1 MCGSLEKKRVMLL
14 LTTTPW
20 NDRRQYIR
28 QAPSLAAA
36 GFNVIY
42 AAHFPDGT
50 ATPSLFQ
57 NVPISAKE
65 RRLSRLM
72 GGMNLLIKIMKQ
84 KPDVVQLCSVEQL
97 PLGLA
102 LKLLSR
108 TKIVY
113 DCREDMVSSLRQHRD
128 NIPWLGRIM
137 LSMAVQ
143 FLENMAAR
151 FLDGIITA
159 DPFVYQKH
167 KLMPKDRKLIFYNAP
182 QLRDFKKAYD
192 GLKDRHY
199 DLVVMGSMS
208 ARTGVYDVVN
218 ALGKLKASGMVLSL
232 LLLGE
237 PDRQTRKRI
246 FAIAKELKLENQIRI
261 TGWIDHQEVPHV
273 LSTAKIG
280 LVPLLD
286 YKKFQNNIACKTFEY
301 MACGMP
307 CVCSDLRPQRLFLT
321 EGVNAFFYEP
331 GNVDELVGCIMQL
344 IENPLLMQSMGDRNR
359 QLVETHWN
367 AEKFESELVAYYK
380 SNILGLR

>member
-1 MCGSLEKKRVMLL
+1 
-14 LTTTPW
+14 
-20 NDRRQYIR
+20 
-28 QAPSLAAA
+28 
-36 GFNVIY
+36 
-42 AAHFPDGT
+42 
-50 ATPSLFQ
+50 
-57 NVPISAKE
+57 
-65 RRLSRLM
+65 M